1 MEAPS
6 RAAPAAA
13 VIAFE
18 PAEAPAV
25 RTGEFEVAGRRVAVR
40 ALPYGGRAGHPT
52 FGFDPVERVIF
63 RRRAD
68 AAIGAGPA
76 DPRAWEAALSRLPAG
91 PVLVGPSEPAG
102 EPVWGA
108 FAAACEGARLA
119 GRPVYLLD
127 PPGAL
132 PSEPGPDV
140 VALVTW
146 SPAEPAP
153 GERIRQLVRSALA
166 AGYVFPLL
174 PGWTSDRAA
183 VLALVGEAREAGA
196 SFIAPVLPDRGGA
209 SRRTIL
215 EARAETA
222 PSEAE
227 RIFGRVHHGDW
238 EVELTQAFSWA
249 VDAASQANIPAI
261 PPRPRGRGEPA
272 ANAAAAARLEEL
284 AVAHSAS
291 ADEHR
296 AAMVRAAVRWIDGSG
311 RDLAAVAREGN
322 FGRVFPFGSELA
334 REAERA
340 LLDA

>member
-1 MEAPS
+1 M
-6 RAAPAAA
+6 
-13 VIAFE
+13 
-18 PAEAPAV
+18 
-25 RTGEFEVAGRRVAVR
+25 
-40 ALPYGGRAGHPT
+40 

-63 RRRAD
+63 RRRPD
-68 AAIGAGPA
+68 ATIGAGPV
-76 DPRAWEAALSRLPAG
+76 DPRAWETALSRFAAG
-91 PVLVGPSEPAG
+91 PVLVGPAEPAG

-108 FAAACEGARLA
+108 FAAARDGARLA
-119 GRPVYLLD
+119 GRPIYMLD
-127 PPGAL
+127 PPQAL
-132 PSEPGPDV
+132 PAEADPDIV
-140 VALVTW
+140 VLVTW
-146 SPAEPAP
+146 SPAEPMP
-153 GERIRQLVRSALA
+153 FDRIAQAARSGLA

-183 VLALVGEAREAGA
+183 VAALVGESRAAGA
-196 SFIAPVLPDRGGA
+196 SFIAPVLPDRGGV

-222 PSEAE
+222 PSDAE

-238 EVELTQAFSWA
+238 EVELTQALSWA
-249 VDAASQANIPAI
+249 VEAAAQAGIPAI

-284 AVAHSAS
+284 AHVAS

-334 REAERA
+334 GEAERA
-340 LLDA
+340 LLEA